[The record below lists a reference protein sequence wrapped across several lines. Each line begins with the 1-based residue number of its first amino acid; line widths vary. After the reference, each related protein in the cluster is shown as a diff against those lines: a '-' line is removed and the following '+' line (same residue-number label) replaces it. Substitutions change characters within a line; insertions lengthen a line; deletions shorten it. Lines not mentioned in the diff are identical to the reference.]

1 MSSTQ
6 TLERVEETTETGNPT
21 LAHIIAPK
29 DGVEGAVLA
38 MEARFNGT
46 PVKALCG
53 HVFVPQRDP
62 NAVPPCQECIDIFEG
77 KFGPEGR
84 PSDA

>member
-1 MSSTQ
+1 MSTQ
-6 TLERVEETTETGNPT
+6 TISHVEETLQTGNPT

-29 DGVEGAVLA
+29 DGKEGHVLA

-46 PVKALCG
+46 EVKALCG

-62 NAVPPCQECIDIFEG
+62 RSVPACQECIEIFEG

-84 PSDA
+84 PSES